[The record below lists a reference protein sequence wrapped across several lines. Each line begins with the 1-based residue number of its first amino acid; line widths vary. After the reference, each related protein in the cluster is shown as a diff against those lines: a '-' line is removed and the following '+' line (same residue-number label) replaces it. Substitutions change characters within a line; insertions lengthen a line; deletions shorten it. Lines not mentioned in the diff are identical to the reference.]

1 MITIRLDGYVM
12 VQSQFDNDYILRL
25 SVLYTTVHSP
35 RSSFLLYLHLPLA
48 PLHPVLHT
56 LQSLS
61 FTH

>member
-35 RSSFLLYLHLPLA
+35 RSSFLLYFHLPLA

-56 LQSLS
+56 L
-61 FTH
+61 